1 MPRVSC
7 RLVFHSGL
15 CSRSAHFL
23 SPIRW
28 RNMLDEGIK
37 ILGPFPIFQVILGL
51 AVLGGGVFMIVKGL
65 SGNGRKSPFS
75 LEDKRAEWAAYEQ
88 LRNIEENTL
97 KMIELLKRNG
107 D

>member
-1 MPRVSC
+1 
-7 RLVFHSGL
+7 
-15 CSRSAHFL
+15 
-23 SPIRW
+23 
-28 RNMLDEGIK
+28 MLDEGIK

-107 D
+107 DLLRKLEETTKALVAALWNRGSSG